1 MNNEPIFKITQIK
14 LKKEDVSG
22 FIKEQE
28 AELENSIPAEEGT
41 LLFGSAHMIDDDT
54 DNYVFEL
61 YRNSKAY
68 EAHSMANY
76 FDHYDQV
83 IKQMSQSEKVYDLK
97 PEFIT
102 TKPKESLN
110 SYANNFVMRMAKI
123 EIEDNSYEQFSEDV
137 KKEMSTAIAREP
149 GVQILMAGSN
159 IQNENE
165 WFFVG
170 VYSND
175 EAYDKHLQ
183 YPWFANY
190 IKKSENIVKD
200 RKVYELDR
208 DVLASQGQIVLD

>member
-123 EIEDNSYEQFSEDV
+123 EIEDNSYEQFSEEV

-165 WFFVG
+165 WFLVG

>member
-190 IKKSENIVKD
+190 IKNSENIVKD